1 LKFDYQ
7 DITAL
12 LIERTFDGICQVDGK
27 GRVLTWNKGAE
38 RITGL
43 PAGKIVGT
51 DIRDNPVKTLGED
64 GRELP
69 KDEAPLLWTLKDG
82 NAREAIVFFKHAE
95 GYRVSTLARSF
106 PLTDGRQRVIGALMI
121 ITDNKSVI
129 AAHLQSQRFD
139 QTTLFDGLTGIGNR
153 SHIETR
159 IKYAIE
165 DYGANNL
172 PFGILF
178 IDIDHFKN
186 FNDTYGH
193 PTGDKVLRFVANSL
207 RQNLRVTDSCGRW
220 GGEEFVALVM
230 DIHKEGLGKVAE
242 KLRSL
247 IEESGVDEEGKLLK
261 VTISI
266 GGAMFR
272 SQDSPDSLVKRA
284 DTMLYRSK
292 ENGRNL
298 VSIEE

>member
-1 LKFDYQ
+1 MKPDYQ
-7 DITAL
+7 EIAAA
-12 LIERTFDGICQVDGK
+12 LIERAFDGICQVDAK
-27 GRVLTWNKGAE
+27 GLVLSWNKAAE
-38 RITGL
+38 RITGH

-51 DIRDNPVKTLGED
+51 DIRNNPVKTVGEE

-69 KDEAPLLWTLKDG
+69 QDDTPLLWTLKDG
-82 NAREAIVFFKHAE
+82 MAREAIVFFKHAE
-95 GYRVSTLARSF
+95 GYRVSTLARF
-106 PLTDGRQRVIGALMI
+106 LPIPQGRNRTAGALLVF
-121 ITDNKSVI
+121 TDNKSVI

-165 DYGANNL
+165 DYGTNNQ

-178 IDIDHFKN
+178 IDIDHFKK

-207 RQNLRVTDSCGRW
+207 RHNLRVTDSCGRW

-230 DIHKEGLGKVAE
+230 DIHKEELGRVAE

-266 GGAMFR
+266 GGAMFQ
-272 SQDSPDSLVKRA
+272 SQDSPASLVKRA

-292 ENGRNL
+292 ENGRNR
-298 VSIEE
+298 VTIEE